1 VAEDSRTLTIEFI
14 RQNAAAGAYEFSLH
28 ADDERLDDALT
39 VADVETALRAAELL
53 EDYPDDPR
61 GHSCL
66 VLGYTGG
73 DPVHVVCGLTRQQRL
88 FLITVYRPRMPK
100 WRDERTRNR

>member
-1 VAEDSRTLTIEFI
+1 MGDQRSQLTAGFI
-14 RQNAAAGAYEFSLH
+14 RQSVVPGAYELSLH

-39 VADVETALRAAELL
+39 VGDLEEVLRAAELL

-66 VLGYTGG
+66 VLGHASGQ
-73 DPVHVVCGLTRQQRL
+73 PVHVVCGMTRQHKL
-88 FLITVYRPRMPK
+88 FIITVYRPKMPK
-100 WRDERTRNR
+100 WRDERNRNR